1 MTIAVTGSIATDNLM
16 RFPGRFSEHLL
27 AEHLQKVSLSF
38 LVDDL
43 VIHRGGVAGNIAFAI
58 GVLGGDVALVGAAGD
73 DFDDYRNGCSRHGVN
88 CDNVLISKTAHT
100 ARFTCTTDLDMAQ
113 IASFYPGAMSE
124 ARNIKLADVVSS
136 IGTPDLVIIGA
147 NDPDA
152 MVVHTEEC
160 RKLGLRFAA
169 DPSQQL
175 PRLSGEEI
183 DKLIDGAE
191 YLFTNDYEWEL
202 LLSKTGWSESDV
214 QGKVDLRVTTLG
226 AKGVDIVERDG
237 TTTHVDVVP
246 ENSQTDPTG
255 VGDAFRAGFLTGR
268 SAGLSLERSAQL
280 GSLVAVLVLES
291 TGTQEWD
298 WDREVAEDPAGR
310 RVRRGRGRRDRRRA
324 GLVRCDSGSLKP
336 AHARRNSAS
345 VRVAA
350 VRAATGYMRLADLRH
365 HAAFDEDRVPKHEDQ
380 HGPQPAAVIAGA
392 TSVLVEHPA
401 HGDRVDKVDQVN
413 WPATSPTIA

>member
-16 RFPGRFSEHLL
+16 RFPGKFSEQLL

-73 DFDDYRNGCSRHGVN
+73 DFGEYREWLQSHGVN
-88 CDNVLISKTAHT
+88 CDHVLISDSAHT
-100 ARFTCTTDLDMAQ
+100 ARFVCTTDVDMAQ

-160 RKLGLRFAA
+160 RKLGLPFAA

-175 PRLSGEEI
+175 ARLSGDEI
-183 DKLIDGAE
+183 RQLIDGAK
-191 YLFTNDYEWEL
+191 YLFTNDYEWDL
-202 LLSKTGWSESDV
+202 MLSKTGWTEADV
-214 QGKVDLRVTTLG
+214 MAQVELRVTTLG
-226 AKGVDIVERDG
+226 PKGVDVVEPDG

-246 ENSQTDPTG
+246 ETSQVDPTG

-291 TGTQEWD
+291 TGTQEWA
-298 WDREVAEDPAGR
+298 WDHGVAKTRLAGAY
-310 RVRRGRGRRDRRRA
+310 GDEA
-324 GLVRCDSGSLKP
+324 
-336 AHARRNSAS
+336 AAEI
-345 VRVAA
+345 AA
-350 VRAATGYMRLADLRH
+350 VLA
-365 HAAFDEDRVPKHEDQ
+365 
-380 HGPQPAAVIAGA
+380 
-392 TSVLVEHPA
+392 
-401 HGDRVDKVDQVN
+401 
-413 WPATSPTIA
+413 